1 MLRLARP
8 GHCDYAVVSNRLC
21 FTPSAFA
28 DVSGKVYWL
37 GLCQVPSL
45 GVQRQ
50 KAEGPPD
57 LASILGGRRD
67 SIETPNF
74 LCGRHLAA
82 GWPMDKL
89 KPNLENVHRDLWN
102 LLRYLLLCN
111 TGYNLT
117 IS

>member
-57 LASILGGRRD
+57 LASILGDRRD
-67 SIETPNF
+67 SIEASKTCTIYNIIQEI
-74 LCGRHLAA
+74 
-82 GWPMDKL
+82 L
-89 KPNLENVHRDLWN
+89 KIKTVLSSH
-102 LLRYLLLCN
+102 
-111 TGYNLT
+111 
-117 IS
+117 II